1 MAKFEFRLATLMRL
15 RENHRDELRGKLAEA
30 YQAEQL
36 LAEKKQSIHEEEDK
50 LHQLRRDLL
59 QEANTDV
66 NRLLDMQRYA
76 ATLKA
81 QLATIQEQAKMLS
94 AEVEK
99 RRLAVVQAD
108 QQVKVL
114 EKLRDKQL
122 SKHRQQ
128 KMLAEAKELDEIG
141 SRTVRAS
148 I

>member
-30 YQAEQL
+30 YQAQQL
-36 LAEKKQSIHEEEDK
+36 LAEKKQSIHQEEQQ

-59 QEANTDV
+59 QETNTDV

-81 QLATIQEQAKMLS
+81 QLSTIQEQAQMLS
-94 AEVEK
+94 VEVEK
-99 RRLAVVQAD
+99 RRQAVVQAD

-114 EKLRDKQL
+114 EKLRDRQQ
-122 SKHRQQ
+122 SEHRHQ
-128 KMLAEAKELDEIG
+128 KMLTEAKQLDEIG